1 MPFLLPMPSPA
12 LRTANSVAGMTT
24 GTKTKVL
31 GIEADQWLT
40 SVIYYDD
47 DYNPIQTVS
56 DLYPSGIEIV
66 SNRHN
71 FNGQV
76 IQTKVKQVVD
86 GVTYEYNKWLDYDAY
101 GRLLKV
107 RQRITG
113 DPQNEVILA
122 E

>member
-1 MPFLLPMPSPA
+1 
-12 LRTANSVAGMTT
+12 
-24 GTKTKVL
+24 
-31 GIEADQWLT
+31 
-40 SVIYYDD
+40 
-47 DYNPIQTVS
+47 NPIQTVS

-86 GVTYEYNKWLDYDAY
+86 GVTYEYNKCLDYDAY

-122 E
+122 EYSYDDLGRIISKKIHGGREETRQAYDIVGRNTEAVSPS